1 MIVRGRRGKGN
12 YAYATARIKSKK
24 SLLLTNDNYPKL
36 LMIDLNEIGRFM
48 GETQYKTEMAEL
60 ASKYS
65 GVDLIELGTSRNL
78 AHTYR
83 SIIGFCSGDLKEIV
97 AGYLRRWDMWNIKTI
112 LRGKYSNATVEEIQ
126 EDLVP
131 AGTLSE
137 EDLNALLAI
146 DSMSE
151 IIETSAR
158 KLSIQVPADI
168 TLSLERDGNLAA
180 VEDYLDFV
188 YYQRLLASIDPNKK
202 SDSQFLSFVKRE
214 IDIVNLRTLLK
225 LKMDNMPGDKIKVYF
240 IEGGSNELSITELNR
255 LAAIET
261 FDNLVDELSKYSF
274 YDEIKN
280 SLEKAKTTRSLNPVM
295 VKLDKYLAKEAERF
309 SHLYPLSVLPI
320 LDYIIR
326 KKIEVDNIRIIARGK
341 ASGMDNE
348 IIKKL
353 LVI

>member
-12 YAYATARIKSKK
+12 YAYATARIKSK

-36 LMIDLNEIGRFM
+36 LMMDLNEIGRFM

-151 IIETSAR
+151 ILETSAR

-180 VEDYLDFV
+180 VEDYLDFI

-225 LKMDNMPGDKIKVYF
+225 LKMDSMPGDKIKTYF
-240 IEGGSNELSITELNR
+240 IEGGSNELSIAELNR
-255 LAAIET
+255 LAGVET

-280 SLEKAKTTRSLNPVM
+280 SLERAKTTRSLNPVM

-320 LDYIIR
+320 LDYVIR